1 MNSENWIKEYKDRRL
16 WEDVVEYLKKFH
28 NDILEDAILKGNSI
42 SNYQVIEILLKDI
55 KELKEVQ

>member
-1 MNSENWIKEYKDRRL
+1 MNSENWIREYKDRRL
-16 WEDVVEYLKKFH
+16 WEEVVEYLRKFH
-28 NDILEDAILKGNSI
+28 NNILENAILHGNSI

>member
-1 MNSENWIKEYKDRRL
+1 MNSENWIREYKDRRL
-16 WEDVVEYLKKFH
+16 WEEVVEYLRKFH
-28 NDILEDAILKGNSI
+28 NDILEDAILYGNSI